1 MDPVRILFVDDE
13 VLVLNALKRALRNDG
28 HVVFFTD
35 DPETAFRIVV
45 DERIDIV
52 VSDQSMPN
60 MTGTEFLGILSRLHE
75 SVLRVMLTGQADRE
89 TALAA
94 VNEGRIHRFLE
105 KPWDND
111 KLRVVLK
118 QLAAEVHIAKNRARA
133 ETAFAKSGPTTIER
147 DKSGVVVLPED

>member
-28 HVVFFTD
+28 HAVFFTD
-35 DPETAFRIVV
+35 DPETAFRIVA

-60 MTGTEFLGILSRLHE
+60 MTGTEFLSILSRLHE

-94 VNEGRIHRFLE
+94 VNEGHIHRFLE

-111 KLRVVLK
+111 KLRAVLK
-118 QLAAEVHIAKNRARA
+118 QLAAEVQIAKNRARA
-133 ETAFAKSGPTTIER
+133 ATAFPTSGPSTIER
-147 DKSGVVVLPED
+147 DATGAVILPED